1 MPETK
6 RFFPGVTQ
14 EYLDRQDSK
23 LQKQQEKSKR
33 KEERAQKAY
42 DAKKNRAELLQKYG
56 VNAEIYAK
64 ERREAIK
71 GAVFGGAV
79 GAVFWFC
86 LNFYVNDFIDAFQGK
101 DVFGQE
107 WTKPAVNP
115 LVDGKFQ
122 PTATWYRQLAFL
134 VVSVCVAL
142 GVTRA
147 YGGDYF
153 ANKKIVDAVDMMTWL
168 KGMDRTYNLNEH
180 PVILNT
186 HHVKRLV
193 RVVPHIIQRMSS
205 EERIYFD
212 MLMDGKINIQDNK
225 TFMDM
230 AVAIMMGHLDS
241 HPKDAQLILDTFDER
256 SLPDNLLS
264 CCKMYTQYN
273 R

>member
-6 RFFPGVTQ
+6 RLFPGVTQ
-14 EYLDRQDSK
+14 EYLDKQDSK

-33 KEERAQKAY
+33 KEERVQKAY

-56 VNAEIYAK
+56 VNAENYAK

-71 GAVFGGAV
+71 GAVLGGAMGV
-79 GAVFWFC
+79 AFWLC
-86 LNFYVNDFIDAFQGK
+86 LSFYVNGFIDAFQGK
-101 DVFGQE
+101 DAGSQKWV
-107 WTKPAVNP
+107 KSVVNP
-115 LVDGKFQ
+115 FVDGKFQ

-147 YGGDYF
+147 YGYGRDYF
-153 ANKKIVDAVDMMTWL
+153 ADKKIVDAGDMMSEL
-168 KGMDRTYNLNEH
+168 KEMELFGKKYNLN
-180 PVILNT
+180 T
-186 HHVKRLV
+186 HQVKRLV
-193 RVVPHIIQRMSS
+193 RVVPYVIQRMSGQ
-205 EERIYFD
+205 ERIYFD
-212 MLMDGKINIQDNK
+212 MLMEGKINIKDNK

-241 HPKDAQLILDTFDER
+241 HPESAKLILDTFDER

-264 CCKMYTQYN
+264 RCKMYTQYN